1 MEEIFNDIGIDSL
14 GLDYL
19 DRKYLE
25 SIQVKFTG

>member
-1 MEEIFNDIGIDSL
+1 MEEIFKDIGIDNL

-25 SIQVKFTG
+25 SIYAKFAG